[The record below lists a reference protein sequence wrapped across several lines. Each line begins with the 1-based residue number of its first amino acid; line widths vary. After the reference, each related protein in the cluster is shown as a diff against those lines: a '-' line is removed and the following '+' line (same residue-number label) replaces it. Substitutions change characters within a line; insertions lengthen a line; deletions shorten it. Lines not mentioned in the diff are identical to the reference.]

1 MILNELSQ
9 QFPCHFHFSQRSI
22 EENDETLSNL
32 KRAKTNN
39 ENSTQESGVVSSQ
52 PTIEN
57 STQESGVVSSQP
69 TIKNST
75 QESGVVSSQPT
86 IENSTQESGAA
97 FTQYSVRTPTKYVI
111 GSSCYMFLIKTLVV
125 QIGLPFLT
133 KISMMTLENG

>member
-1 MILNELSQ
+1 MKAELILNELSQ

-39 ENSTQESGVVSSQ
+39 ENLTQESGVVSSQ

-69 TIKNST
+69 TI
-75 QESGVVSSQPT
+75 
-86 IENSTQESGAA
+86 ENLTQESGAA
-97 FTQYSVRTPTKYVI
+97 FTQYSVRFPTKYVI
-111 GSSCYMFLIKTLVV
+111 GSSCYV
-125 QIGLPFLT
+125 
-133 KISMMTLENG
+133 SH